1 MLLQSFEIMRVISKE
16 ITNEFL
22 EFVFE
27 NNVNKNNF
35 ENKRLDGRQVIKWL
49 VKRFLVKPRM

>member
-16 ITNEFL
+16 IASEFL
-22 EFVFE
+22 EFVLK
-27 NNVNKNNF
+27 NNDNKNNF
-35 ENKRLDGRQVIKWL
+35 ENKRLDGRQVIKWV

>member
-1 MLLQSFEIMRVISKE
+1 MLLQSFEIMRVISKK
-16 ITNEFL
+16 IASEFL
-22 EFVFE
+22 EFVFK
-27 NNVNKNNF
+27 NNDNKNNF

>member
-16 ITNEFL
+16 IASEFL
-22 EFVFE
+22 GFVFK
-27 NNVNKNNF
+27 NNDNKNNF
-35 ENKRLDGRQVIKWL
+35 ENKGLDGRQVIKWL